1 MLFPQENETREVKD
15 LSGIWKFKLDGKGQ
29 GLAEKWYASPLA
41 DTMDMPVPSSYN
53 EITPDKAVRDH
64 VGEVWYECHHF
75 VPERLSGQRVCLRF
89 GSAEHTATVWVNGK
103 QVAHH
108 VGGFLPFEA
117 DISEVA
123 LFGGNNRITV
133 MVDNVLTWDT
143 LPSGFIKTYD
153 DTNHPPGFRIQQH
166 QFDFYNY
173 AGLNRPVLLTCTP
186 KTHITDILV
195 RTDREGKNGIVHYR
209 LDIAA
214 AQQTFSTKVTLL
226 DEEGHQVASTTGVEG
241 RMTIPNA
248 RLWQPK
254 NAYLYEAVFD
264 VVDEGG
270 KRIDVYRLPVGV
282 RTVNVTETEFLIND
296 EPFYFQGC
304 CKHED
309 MDIKGR
315 GFDHAML
322 LKDFYLMDW
331 IGANSVR
338 TSHYPYSEEFMQ
350 HCDRKGIVVIDE
362 IQAVGM
368 RNEDNDG
375 PTYCEERISSRTLA
389 HHKRIMAELIQ
400 RDKNHPCVVMWNIG
414 NEPIVNEKKA
424 GEYFGAV
431 AALTR
436 EQDPTRP
443 VSLVTGD
450 VVKPEEC
457 YPFEHIDVMLINR
470 YHSWYSDP
478 GHTELIEM
486 QIVNEL
492 TPWFEKW
499 RKPLIVSEYGTD
511 TIAGMHALPAVMFT
525 EEYQCEALEAFHR
538 GFDRLPF
545 VIGEH
550 VWNFADFATKQG
562 VKRVVGNKK
571 GVFTRQRQPKAAA
584 FTLRKRW
591 ANLPA
596 D

>member
-1 MLFPQENETREVKD
+1 MLYPQENEHREVKD
-15 LSGIWKFKLDGKGQ
+15 LSGLWKFKLDGKGL
-29 GLAEKWYASPLA
+29 GLSEKWYAAPLVDA
-41 DTMDMPVPSSYN
+41 IDMPVPSSFN
-53 EITPDKAVRDH
+53 DITPDKAVRDH
-64 VGEVWYECHHF
+64 VGEVWYERHLF
-75 VPERLSGQRVCLRF
+75 IPERLHGRRICLRF
-89 GSAEHTATVWVNGK
+89 GSAEHTASVWVNGK
-103 QVAHH
+103 PVAHH
-108 VGGFLPFEA
+108 AGGFLPFEA
-117 DISEVA
+117 DISEA
-123 LFGGNNRITV
+123 ARFGENNRISV
-133 MVDNVLTWDT
+133 MVDNVLTWDR

-153 DTNHPPGFRIQQH
+153 DSNHPPGFRIQQH

-173 AGLNRPVLLTCTP
+173 AGLNRPVLLTATARI
-186 KTHITDILV
+186 HINNIVV
-195 RTDREGKNGIVHYR
+195 RTDRDGADGVVHYR
-209 LDIAA
+209 LNLTPPSPKCTA
-214 AQQTFSTKVTLL
+214 KVSLL
-226 DEEGHQVASTTGVEG
+226 DEEGHHVAGTSGLDG
-241 RMTIPNA
+241 RMKIPGV
-248 RLWQPK
+248 RLWQPGK
-254 NAYLYEAVFD
+254 PYLYEAVFEIFGEAGAR
-264 VVDEGG
+264 VDL
-270 KRIDVYRLPVGV
+270 YRLPVGV
-282 RTVNVTETEFLIND
+282 RTVRVTETEFLIND

-322 LKDFYLMDW
+322 LKDFYLMAW

-350 HCDRKGIVVIDE
+350 LCDRKGIVVIDE

-368 RNEDNDG
+368 RNEENDQ
-375 PTYCEERISSRTLA
+375 PTYSEERISSRTLA
-389 HHKRIMAELIQ
+389 HHQQLMTELVQ
-400 RDKNHPCVVMWNIG
+400 RDQNHPCVVMWNIG

-424 GEYFGAV
+424 GDYFGAV
-431 AALTR
+431 AAHTR
-436 EQDPTRP
+436 KLDPTRP

-457 YPFEHIDVMLINR
+457 YPFEHVDVMLINR

-492 TPWFEKW
+492 TPWHEKW
-499 RKPLIVSEYGTD
+499 HKPLIVSEYGTD
-511 TIAGMHALPAVMFT
+511 TVAGMHALPAVMFT

-584 FTLRKRW
+584 FLLQKRW
-591 ANLPA
+591 ADSNSG
-596 D
+596 

>member
-1 MLFPQENETREVKD
+1 MLYPQDNEHREVKD
-15 LSGIWKFKLDGKGQ
+15 LSGLWKFKLDGKGR
-29 GLAEKWYASPLA
+29 GLSEKWYAAPLVEA
-41 DTMDMPVPSSYN
+41 IDMPVPSSFN
-53 EITPDKAVRDH
+53 DITPNKAVRDH
-64 VGEVWYECHHF
+64 VGEVWYERELYI
-75 VPERLSGQRVCLRF
+75 PERLHGRRICLRF
-89 GSAEHTATVWVNGK
+89 GSAEHTASVWVNGK
-103 QVAHH
+103 HVAHH
-108 VGGFLPFEA
+108 AGGFLPFEA

-123 LFGGNNRITV
+123 QFGENNRISV
-133 MVDNVLTWDT
+133 MVDNVLNWDS

-153 DTNHPPGFRIQQH
+153 DSNHPPGFRIQQH

-173 AGLNRPVLLTCTP
+173 AGLNRPVLLTATARI
-186 KTHITDILV
+186 HIHNILL
-195 RTDREGKNGIVHYR
+195 RTDREGADGVVHYR
-209 LDIAA
+209 LDLAPAPAGYAA
-214 AQQTFSTKVTLL
+214 KVSLF
-226 DEEGHQVASTTGVEG
+226 DENGQRVAGTTGMDGHMKISGV
-241 RMTIPNA
+241 
-248 RLWQPK
+248 RLWQPGK
-254 NAYLYEAVFD
+254 PYLYEALFEIFD
-264 VVDEGG
+264 ETGA
-270 KRIDVYRLPVGV
+270 RIDLYRLPVGV
-282 RTVNVTETEFLIND
+282 RTVRVTETEFLIND
-296 EPFYFQGC
+296 MPFYFQGC

-315 GFDHAML
+315 GFDQAML
-322 LKDFYLMDW
+322 LKDFYLMKW

-350 HCDRKGIVVIDE
+350 LCDRKGIVVIDE

-368 RNEDNDG
+368 RNEENDQ

-389 HHKRIMAELIQ
+389 HHQQLMTELVQ
-400 RDKNHPCVVMWNIG
+400 RDQNHPCVVMWNIG

-431 AALTR
+431 AAHTR
-436 EQDPTRP
+436 RLDPTRP

-457 YPFEHIDVMLINR
+457 YPFEHVDVMLINR

-492 TPWFEKW
+492 TPWHETW
-499 RKPLIVSEYGTD
+499 HKPLIVSEYGAD
-511 TIAGMHALPAVMFT
+511 TIAGLHALPAVMFT

-584 FTLRKRW
+584 FLLRKRW
-591 ANLPA
+591 ADSTA
-596 D
+596 G

>member
-1 MLFPQENETREVKD
+1 MLYPQDNELREVKD
-15 LSGIWKFKLDGKGQ
+15 LSGLWKFKLDGKGR
-29 GLAEKWYASPLA
+29 GLSEKWYAAPLVEA
-41 DTMDMPVPSSYN
+41 IDMPVPSSFN
-53 EITPDKAVRDH
+53 DITPDKAVRDH
-64 VGEVWYECHHF
+64 VGEVWYERHLF
-75 VPERLSGQRVCLRF
+75 IPERLRGRRICLRF
-89 GSAEHTATVWVNGK
+89 GSAEHTAAVWVNGK
-103 QVAHH
+103 QVARHA
-108 VGGFLPFEA
+108 GGFLPFEA
-117 DISEVA
+117 DISEA
-123 LFGGNNRITV
+123 TRFGENNRISV
-133 MVDNVLTWDT
+133 MVDNVLNWDS
-143 LPSGFIKTYD
+143 LPSGFIKSYD
-153 DTNHPPGFRIQQH
+153 DSNHPPGFRIQQH

-173 AGLNRPVLLTCTP
+173 AGLNRPVLLTATA
-186 KTHITDILV
+186 KIHINNILV
-195 RTDREGKNGIVHYR
+195 RTDREGADGVVHYR
-209 LDIAA
+209 LDLTPASAGYAA
-214 AQQTFSTKVTLL
+214 MVSLF
-226 DEEGHQVASTTGVEG
+226 DENGQRVAGTTGMDG
-241 RMTIPNA
+241 RMKISGV
-248 RLWQPK
+248 RLWQPGK
-254 NAYLYEAVFD
+254 PYLYEALFEIFD
-264 VVDEGG
+264 ATGT
-270 KRIDVYRLPVGV
+270 RIDLYRLPVGV
-282 RTVNVTETEFLIND
+282 RTVRVTETEFLIND
-296 EPFYFQGC
+296 RPFYFQGC

-315 GFDHAML
+315 GFDQAML

-350 HCDRKGIVVIDE
+350 LCDRKGIVVIDE

-368 RNEDNDG
+368 RNEENDQ

-389 HHKRIMAELIQ
+389 HHLQLMTELVQ
-400 RDKNHPCVVMWNIG
+400 RDQNHPCVVMWNIG

-431 AALTR
+431 AAHTR
-436 EQDPTRP
+436 KLDPTRP

-492 TPWFEKW
+492 TPWHEKW
-499 RKPLIVSEYGTD
+499 HKPLIVSEYGAD

-525 EEYQCEALEAFHR
+525 EEYQGEALDAFHR

-545 VIGEH
+545 LIGEH

-584 FTLRKRW
+584 FLLRKRW
-591 ANLPA
+591 TDSDAG
-596 D
+596 

>member
-1 MLFPQENETREVKD
+1 MLYPQDNEHREVKD
-15 LSGIWKFKLDGKGQ
+15 LSGPWKFKLDGT
-29 GLAEKWYASPLA
+29 GLGLSEKWYAAPLVEA
-41 DTMDMPVPSSYN
+41 IDMPVPSSFN
-53 EITPDKAVRDH
+53 DITPDKAVRDH
-64 VGEVWYECHHF
+64 VGEVWYERHLF
-75 VPERLSGQRVCLRF
+75 IPERLQGRRICLRF
-89 GSAEHTATVWVNGK
+89 GSAEHTASVWVNGK
-103 QVAHH
+103 HVAHH
-108 VGGFLPFEA
+108 AGGFLPFEA

-123 LFGGNNRITV
+123 RFGENNRISV
-133 MVDNVLTWDT
+133 MVDNVLNWDS

-153 DTNHPPGFRIQQH
+153 DSNHPPGFRIQQH

-173 AGLNRPVLLTCTP
+173 AGLNRPVLLTATS
-186 KTHITDILV
+186 KIHITNILV
-195 RTDREGKNGIVHYR
+195 RTDREGADGVVHYR
-209 LDIAA
+209 LDLAPA
-214 AQQTFSTKVTLL
+214 SVKCVATVSLF
-226 DEEGHQVASTTGVEG
+226 DEAGQRVAGTSGPDG
-241 RMTIPNA
+241 RMKIHGV
-248 RLWQPK
+248 RLWQPGK
-254 NAYLYEAVFD
+254 PYLYEAVFEIF
-264 VVDEGG
+264 DETGT
-270 KRIDVYRLPVGV
+270 RIDLYRLPVGV
-282 RTVNVTETEFLIND
+282 RTVRVTETEFLIND

-350 HCDRKGIVVIDE
+350 LCDRKGIVVIDE

-368 RNEDNDG
+368 RNEENDQ
-375 PTYCEERISSRTLA
+375 PTYSEERISSRTLA
-389 HHKRIMAELIQ
+389 HHQQLMTELVQ
-400 RDKNHPCVVMWNIG
+400 RDQNHPCVVMWNIG

-424 GEYFGAV
+424 GDYFGAV
-431 AALTR
+431 AAHTR
-436 EQDPTRP
+436 KLDPTRP

-457 YPFEHIDVMLINR
+457 YPFAHIDVMLINR

-492 TPWFEKW
+492 TPWHEKW
-499 RKPLIVSEYGTD
+499 HKPLIVSEYGTD

-584 FTLRKRW
+584 FLLRKRW
-591 ANLPA
+591 A
-596 D
+596 DSSDV

>member
-1 MLFPQENETREVKD
+1 MLYPQESETRDVKD
-15 LSGIWKFKLDGKGQ
+15 LSGIWKFKLDGVGR
-29 GLAEKWYASPLA
+29 GLAEQWYKAPLA
-41 DTMDMPVPSSYN
+41 DPIDMPVPSSFN
-53 EITPDKAVRDH
+53 EITPDKAIRDH
-64 VGEVWYECHHF
+64 VGEVWYERHLF
-75 VPERLSGQRVCLRF
+75 VSDRLQGQRVCLRF
-89 GSAEHTATVWVNGK
+89 GSAEHTATVWVNGTE
-103 QVAHH
+103 VAHH

-117 DISEVA
+117 DISDIA
-123 LFGGNNRITV
+123 NFGGNNRITV
-133 MVDNVLTWDT
+133 MVNNVLTWDT
-143 LPSGFIKTYD
+143 LPTGYIQTYD
-153 DTNHPPGFRIQQH
+153 DTNHPEGFRIQQH

-173 AGLNRPVLLTCTP
+173 AGLNRQVLLTSTP
-186 KTHITDILV
+186 KTYIEDILI
-195 RTDREGKNGIVHYR
+195 RTDRDGKAGIVHYS

-214 AQQTFSTKVTLL
+214 DAKSFSAKVSLFDEDAQLVA
-226 DEEGHQVASTTGVEG
+226 ASTGTEG
-241 RMTIPNA
+241 SMTISNV
-248 RLWQPK
+248 RLWKPG
-254 NAYLYEAVFD
+254 NAYLYEAVVEVLD
-264 VVDEGG
+264 ESGSLVD
-270 KRIDVYRLPVGV
+270 IYRLSLGV
-282 RTVNVTETEFLIND
+282 RSVKVTETQFLIND

-309 MDIKGR
+309 MDVKGR

-322 LKDFYLMDW
+322 LKDFYLMEW
-331 IGANSVR
+331 IGANSTR

-350 HCDRKGIVVIDE
+350 LCDRKGIVVIDE
-362 IQAVGM
+362 VQAVGM
-368 RNEDNDG
+368 R
-375 PTYCEERISSRTLA
+375 CEEDSTQTYNDTHISSRTLA
-389 HHKRIMAELIQ
+389 HHKKLMAELIK
-400 RDKNHPCVVMWNIG
+400 RDKNHPCVVMWNIA

-424 GEYFGAV
+424 GEYFAEV
-431 AALTR
+431 AATTR
-436 EQDPTRP
+436 ELDPTRP

-457 YPFEHIDVMLINR
+457 YPFEYIDVMCINR

-492 TPWFEKW
+492 TPWHEKW
-499 RKPLIVSEYGTD
+499 HKPLIVSEYGTD

-545 VIGEH
+545 MIGEH

-584 FTLRKRW
+584 FLLRKRW
-591 ANLPA
+591 AKL
-596 D
+596 